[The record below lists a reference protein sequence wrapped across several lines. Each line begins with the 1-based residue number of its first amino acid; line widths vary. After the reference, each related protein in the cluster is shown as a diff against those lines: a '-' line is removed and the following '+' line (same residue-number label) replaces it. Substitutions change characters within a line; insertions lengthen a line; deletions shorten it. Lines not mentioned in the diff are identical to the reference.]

1 MPYRSP
7 GDQKTTV
14 VMTCYS
20 GHRALPK
27 MILKIKKISCK
38 ELEIMIMLTL

>member
-14 VMTCYS
+14 VMACYS
-20 GHRALPK
+20 EHRAFPK
-27 MILKIKKISCK
+27 MILKIEKISCK